1 MRQSTLLFRD
11 ATGTFYNDRFK
22 PLIEGITNAVLSN
35 SIKQGEY
42 FIVSDDGLFV
52 GDQHDFDSD
61 VLLNAIKIDD
71 VVDFDN
77 ASPYN
82 DFVDLTKVDN
92 KKLLSNLSSNS

>member
-1 MRQSTLLFRD
+1 MQRLRD
-11 ATGTFYNDRFK
+11 SYASEMDMTENTAMDFIQK
-22 PLIEGITNAVLSN
+22 IIKKAVLSN

>member
-1 MRQSTLLFRD
+1 MKRLKESYAYEMDMTEDSAMDFIQKII
-11 ATGTFYNDRFK
+11 AK
-22 PLIEGITNAVLSN
+22 AVLSN

-82 DFVDLTKVDN
+82 DFVDLSKAN
-92 KKLLSNLSSNS
+92 KKKLLSNLSSNS

>member
-1 MRQSTLLFRD
+1 MKRLKESYAYEIDMTEDTAMDFIQ
-11 ATGTFYNDRFK
+11 K
-22 PLIEGITNAVLSN
+22 IIEKAVLSN
-35 SIKQGEY
+35 AIKKGEY

-77 ASPYN
+77 ASTYN
-82 DFVDLTKVDN
+82 DFVDLSKADK